1 MSTVHDSRYIKLIEA
16 LRETRRKQNV
26 TQTDLAQKLNQP
38 QSYVAK
44 VEGLERRLDIVELLD
59 WLNALNCD
67 RQQFFR
73 DLGWFIQLE
82 ERAIYTTT
90 PPNPATN
97 APVPI
102 KGIVEED
109 EKGIL
114 QILAW
119 QGQTVKVLLEGV
131 TSEQYIRV
139 EQTVSLLF
147 EQLNHSKTTKNREA
161 IAQALEY
168 AIDELPK
175 LNPSDIY
182 QHIIYRLYLREYK
195 KSKPEQSWV
204 RAGGEGIELFI
215 EQRYKKIL
223 LEHGIGV
230 KALISRDSKAGA
242 LKQMGLTG
250 LVGDSKLDLV
260 LFGQHKDKEFVFGGI
275 HSKASLAERVSDD
288 VPCSRA
294 MMQAGYISLLYTFD
308 SKSFPPPHGDLV
320 NRGELGSHDY
330 PTDKRRYIED
340 HGDFDACF
348 SYNLRTKPSTRT
360 TKSGKK
366 IFVSSMERDK
376 DLFPGYVIE
385 VWKNFQSKL

>member
-1 MSTVHDSRYIKLIEA
+1 MNTVHDSRYTKLIEA

-26 TQTDLAQKLNQP
+26 TQTELAQKLGQP
-38 QSYVAK
+38 QSYIAK

-59 WLNALNCD
+59 WLDALNYD
-67 RQQFFR
+67 RQQFFL
-73 DLGWFIQLE
+73 DLGWFVQLE
-82 ERAIYTTT
+82 EQATYTTA
-90 PPNPATN
+90 PPNPDTN

-102 KGIVEED
+102 KGIVEEH

-119 QGQTVKVLLEGV
+119 QGQTVKVLLEGI
-131 TSEQYIRV
+131 TSEQHVRV
-139 EQTVSLLF
+139 EQTVSQLF
-147 EQLNHSKTTKNREA
+147 EQLNHSKTIKNREA

-168 AIDELPK
+168 AINELPT

-204 RAGGEGIELFI
+204 RAGGEGLELFI
-215 EQRYKKIL
+215 EQRYKSL
-223 LEHGIGV
+223 LAEEGIV
-230 KALISRDSKAGA
+230 IKALISREAKADA
-242 LKQMGLTG
+242 LRQMGLSG
-250 LVGDSKLDLV
+250 SVGDSKLDLV
-260 LFGQHKDKEFVFGGI
+260 LSGNHSGRSIVFGGV

-294 MMQAGYISLLYTFD
+294 MMQAGYISVLYTFD

-320 NRGELGSHDY
+320 NRGELGSHEY
-330 PTDKRRYIED
+330 PSDKRRYIED
-340 HGDFDACF
+340 YGDFDACF
-348 SYNLRTKPSTRT
+348 SYNLRTNPSIHSTR
-360 TKSGKK
+360 SGKR

-376 DLFPGYVIE
+376 DPFPQYVFE
-385 VWKNFQSKL
+385 AWKQFKSKI